1 MPPSFFFDPRRPAAL
16 RASDAGQSSEAEVTH
31 AEPAA
36 PEVKAA
42 NATAEEHLCDE
53 LGMAGDELVISTNN
67 DDVRAA

>member
-36 PEVKAA
+36 PEAEAA
-42 NATAEEHLCDE
+42 NAALTVEQLGAE
-53 LGMAGDELVISTNN
+53 LGMAGDELVISTN
-67 DDVRAA
+67 DD